1 LGIGSVEFG
10 QFLSDFGVN
19 GLPVIVVVA
28 EGGVDFCE
36 SEVRILAGDF
46 LGRPAMTQMIGD
58 DLCDANAGEPLQSGG
73 FSIRSDDVRVI
84 ECGHGRTLAPLFML
98 GSHEIVQAES

>member
-1 LGIGSVEFG
+1 MLEGAKSGQKCGGGLGIGPVEFG

-36 SEVRILAGDF
+36 SEVWILAGDF

-58 DLCDANAGEPLQSGG
+58 DLCDANARESLQTRCLP
-73 FSIRSDDVRVI
+73 ICCDNVRVI
-84 ECGHGRTLAPLFML
+84 E
-98 GSHEIVQAES
+98 